1 MRKCPMKVARVL
13 AEEINRNG
21 ECPQSLGR
29 IADDHWPKCKTC
41 LESDIE
47 VDAVPCWLSWAEE
60 RAQAG
65 APEPGTKA

>member
-1 MRKCPMKVARVL
+1 MRKCSMKVARVL

-29 IADDHWPKCKTC
+29 IADDHWLKCKTC
-41 LESDIE
+41 LESDPIE

-60 RAQAG
+60 KVENG
-65 APEPGTKA
+65 S